1 MSNSQTKALSDES
14 FVERAWMKVC
24 QERSWSRGKFC
35 LENLRGRLGFSLT
48 GGGGHKSE
56 ENGVANEVI

>member
-48 GGGGHKSE
+48 GGGGHS
-56 ENGVANEVI
+56 